1 VGITIRE
8 GLKVYTMARYKVVSI
23 KIEPS
28 QHKAIAAYAREHGTN
43 VSQLS
48 RKLYA
53 EALKNDGPTA
63 A

>member
-1 VGITIRE
+1 MAK
-8 GLKVYTMARYKVVSI
+8 KVISVR
-23 KIEPS
+23 IEDS
-28 QHKAIAAYAREHGTN
+28 QHKAIAAYARENGTN

>member
-1 VGITIRE
+1 
-8 GLKVYTMARYKVVSI
+8 MARYKVVSI